1 MCVRLSLFS
10 GSVRAELSCFPVPS
24 DQWDVQATIK
34 RLVASLK
41 KRGYVVWFGETG
53 LLMRTSRLYGCADS
67 CALCA
72 DLESMKGS
80 VVDA

>member
-1 MCVRLSLFS
+1 MCVHLSLFS
-10 GSVRAELSCFPVPS
+10 GSARADVPCFWCS

-41 KRGYVVWFGETG
+41 KRGYVVWFGETADAHV
-53 LLMRTSRLYGCADS
+53 SPVRLRS
-67 CALCA
+67 FVCALRA